1 MWVLGDPSYRRAVE
15 EMEEEAGAQEGL
27 SIVAQG
33 GPPSEKKQRGRK
45 KKETK
50 ESCWAGEQ
58 VGIYGLAGTNSESR

>member
-1 MWVLGDPSYRRAVE
+1 
-15 EMEEEAGAQEGL
+15 MEEEAGAQEGL

>member
-45 KKETK
+45 KKRDQGKLLGGRTGGHLRP
-50 ESCWAGEQ
+50 CGH
-58 VGIYGLAGTNSESR
+58 